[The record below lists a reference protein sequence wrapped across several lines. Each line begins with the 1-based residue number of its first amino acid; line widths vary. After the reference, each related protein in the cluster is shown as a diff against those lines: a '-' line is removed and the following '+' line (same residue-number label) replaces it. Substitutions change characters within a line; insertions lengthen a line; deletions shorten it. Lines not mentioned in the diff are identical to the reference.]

1 MSVLR
6 HRQLCLQCGS
16 LAELLPGMFVST
28 LVGLLLVGLAV
39 AAAGAEVVEPAERWK
54 FESRGLTRLAI
65 SADGRHVAAGG
76 VDGIVS
82 VWSVSDR
89 KSQSL
94 EAGSHSP
101 LTCLQIASDGLL
113 LAGDQSGGLRVC
125 ELPGLKPVRL
135 ESPKLPV
142 TCAAFRQAN
151 GRRSVLL
158 GLADGR
164 VAIIRDD
171 GMHLQKSGHRGLKAL
186 RLNPAQTVLASAGS
200 EGAVLLHAFE
210 QGPLRT
216 LVRMAD
222 HETEVAALLWSSD
235 GTQLITGDWN
245 GLIRIRDGRTGRS
258 LQELRQADAVSGLC
272 LSGQR
277 LISGSW
283 DGRLRI
289 WRMSGQQFELTHEIN
304 TGRVIHDLLIEPGD
318 TRVLTVSGTNEVL
331 LWPLP

>member
-1 MSVLR
+1 MVV
-6 HRQLCLQCGS
+6 S
-16 LAELLPGMFVST
+16 LLAS
-28 LVGLLLVGLAV
+28 LLLVALAV
-39 AAAGAEVVEPAERWK
+39 AAVRAEVMEPVERWK
-54 FESRGLTRLAI
+54 FESQGLTRLAV
-65 SADGRHVAAGG
+65 SADGRHIAVGG
-76 VDGIVS
+76 VDGAVS
-82 VWSVSDR
+82 VWSVPDR

-94 EAGSHSP
+94 EAGSRSP
-101 LTCLQIASDGLL
+101 LTCLRIAPDGLL
-113 LAGDQSGGLRVC
+113 LAGDQSGGLRAW
-125 ELPGLKPVRL
+125 ELPELKPVRL

-142 TCAAFRQAN
+142 TCAAFRQAD

-186 RLNPAQTVLASAGS
+186 RLNSAQTILASAGS
-200 EGAVLLHAFE
+200 EGSVLLHSFE
-210 QGPLRT
+210 QGRLRT

-222 HETEVAALLWSSD
+222 HETEVAALLWSAD
-235 GTQLITGDWN
+235 GTQLVTGDWN

-258 LQELRQADAVSGLC
+258 WQELRQPDAVSGLG

-289 WRMSGQQFELTHEIN
+289 WTKSGQQFEPTHEIN
-304 TGRVIHDLLIEPGD
+304 TGRVIHDLLIEPGE
-318 TRVLTVSGTNEVL
+318 TRVLTVSGTNEVR
-331 LWPLP
+331 LWSLP